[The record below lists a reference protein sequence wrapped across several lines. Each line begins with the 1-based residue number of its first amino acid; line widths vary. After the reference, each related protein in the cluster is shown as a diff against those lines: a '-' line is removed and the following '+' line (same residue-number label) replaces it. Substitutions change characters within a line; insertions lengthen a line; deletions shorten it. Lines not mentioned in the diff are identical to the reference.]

1 MLEGQYLTDVIVS
14 VGVQQTVLGNM
25 SRQGQSKGETRQN
38 GDSDRNRQDGNSG
51 QDYDIK
57 QIGQDGETEQDD
69 YWTGQT
75 GW

>member
-1 MLEGQYLTDVIVS
+1 
-14 VGVQQTVLGNM
+14 M

-38 GDSDRNRQDGNSG
+38 GDRDRQDEDGNSG

-69 YWTGQT
+69 DWTG
-75 GW
+75 